1 MPDIELLAG
10 DLDGATVTLPAPAA
24 IFVRTGRAI
33 GGRAGPV
40 GPGDGAYAPS
50 GTVVTADVGSIVWVW
65 LVGRSLSADLDGLR
79 ILRRERVPFE
89 HHRCLLRFDR
99 VDSPPGGET
108 PRHTHAGP
116 GLRRLV
122 AGRIEA
128 EIGRDRFEIM
138 PDEVWF
144 ERGPDP
150 VIGRSVGDVPASF
163 VRLLVLPPDLRG
175 KPSYRPCDPAEA
187 AKTNPVAYRLF
198 FETDIELW
206 A

>member
-24 IFVRTGRAI
+24 LFVRTGRAI
-33 GGRAGPV
+33 GRRAGQV

-163 VRLLVLPPDLRG
+163 VRLLVLPPDMRG
-175 KPSYRPCDPAEA
+175 RPSYRAWDSTET
-187 AKTNPVAYRLF
+187 AKPSPVGYRLV
-198 FETDIELW
+198 FETDIEPW